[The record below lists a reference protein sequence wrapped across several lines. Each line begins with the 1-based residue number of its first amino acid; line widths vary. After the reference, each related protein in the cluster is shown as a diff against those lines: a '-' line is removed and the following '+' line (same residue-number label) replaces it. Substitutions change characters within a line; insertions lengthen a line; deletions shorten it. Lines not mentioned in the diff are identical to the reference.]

1 MKQNNGHL
9 RWQQTST
16 AILVPTLVFR
26 HRLLTSGHL
35 ESEVREGCVEGVT
48 FRGRQTTMAGVQ
60 AAPGGDAEAKAPAA
74 GAETSD
80 GGDYKEHPL
89 QFEWVLWH
97 DQPAVT
103 PAEKKLG
110 WGGMLKE
117 VARFKT
123 VEDYW
128 G

>member
-1 MKQNNGHL
+1 M
-9 RWQQTST
+9 
-16 AILVPTLVFR
+16 
-26 HRLLTSGHL
+26 
-35 ESEVREGCVEGVT
+35 EGVT
-48 FRGRQTTMAGVQ
+48 FLGRQTTMAGVQ
-60 AAPGGDAEAKAPAA
+60 AAPGGDSEAKVPAA
-74 GAETSD
+74 GAKTSD
-80 GGDYKEHPL
+80 GGDHKEHPL